1 MAAAADH
8 AHDPYAAL
16 RAPGFRA
23 FLAGNFLATL
33 GRQAVTAA
41 AAWEIY
47 DRTQS
52 GMALGLVGLV
62 NVLPL
67 LALSLPAGALAD
79 RADRKGIIARSQAGL
94 CVLSTA
100 LAGLSWWHA
109 RVPDWG
115 PLRAGNAALRWLAG
129 IFERHPETV
138 KFDEPA
144 LPLMFALLFLMACLR
159 VLSWPARSSIIPRL
173 LPRAAL
179 GGAITWNSSAF
190 EIATIGGPALAGF
203 VVAGLDFRAVYL
215 LDAVLGAAFC
225 LMLRRVRYLR
235 EEEGVARLGR
245 GGKGT
250 AGGGNPGPPGPGHG
264 NHHDAHWLAGARFI
278 WSRKVVLGAS
288 ALDLFAVL
296 LGGALSTL
304 LPVFAAEVLHVGK
317 IGLGWLQAAQSVG
330 AVSMA
335 LWLTHRAPME
345 RPGRAMLWSV
355 VGFGV
360 AVIVFGLSSWFWL
373 SFAALV
379 VAGAC
384 DNISVVVRQS
394 LVQFLT
400 PDALRG
406 RVTAVNQIF
415 IGTSNE
421 AGALRA
427 GLMEA
432 RFGPV
437 AAVVVGGIG
446 TLAVVGAVAWRF
458 APLRRLKELHTLRAE

>member
-1 MAAAADH
+1 MAADH

-23 FLAGNFLATL
+23 FLTGNFLATL

-47 DRTQS
+47 DRTKS

-79 RADRKGIIARSQAGL
+79 RADRRRIIARAQAGL
-94 CVLSTA
+94 CVLSAA
-100 LAGLSWWHA
+100 LAALSLWHA

-115 PLRAGNAALRWLAG
+115 PLRAGNDALRWLAG
-129 IFERHPETV
+129 VFERHPETV
-138 KFDEPA
+138 RFEEPA
-144 LPLMFALLFLMACLR
+144 LPLMFALLFLMSCLR

-203 VVAGLDFRAVYL
+203 VVAGFGYQAVYV
-215 LDAVLGAAFC
+215 LDAALGAAFC
-225 LMLRRVRYLR
+225 LMLARVRYV
-235 EEEGVARLGR
+235 ESESPKGV
-245 GGKGT
+245 
-250 AGGGNPGPPGPGHG
+250 
-264 NHHDAHWLAGARFI
+264 HDEHWLAGARFI
-278 WSRKVVLGAS
+278 WSRKVILGAS

-296 LGGALSTL
+296 LGGAVTTL

-335 LWLTHRAPME
+335 LWLTHRAPLA

-355 VGFGV
+355 VGFGA
-360 AVIVFGLSSWFWL
+360 AVIVFGLSPWFWL

-406 RVTAVNQIF
+406 RVTAVNQVF

-432 RFGPV
+432 RFGPM
-437 AAVVVGGIG
+437 AAVVAGGIG
-446 TLAVVGAVAWRF
+446 TLAVVGLVAWRF

>member
-1 MAAAADH
+1 MAAEH
-8 AHDPYAAL
+8 NHDPYAAL
-16 RAPGFRA
+16 RAPDYRA
-23 FLAGNFLATL
+23 YLVGNFVATL
-33 GRQAVTAA
+33 GRQAVSAA

-47 DRTQS
+47 DWTKS
-52 GMALGLVGLV
+52 GMALGLVGLA

-67 LALSLPAGALAD
+67 LAVSFSAGALAD
-79 RADRKGIIARSQAGL
+79 RVDRRRIIAWTQAGL
-94 CVLSTA
+94 CVLSAVLAA
-100 LAGLSWWHA
+100 LSAWHA
-109 RVPDWG
+109 SVPDWA
-115 PLRAGNAALRWLAG
+115 PLRVGNAALRWLAG
-129 IFERHPETV
+129 IFEHDLASVR
-138 KFDEPA
+138 FDEPA
-144 LPLMFALLFLMACLR
+144 LPLMYALLFLMACGR
-159 VLSWPARSSIIPRL
+159 VLSWPARSAIIPRL

-190 EIATIGGPALAGF
+190 EIATISGPALAGF
-203 VVAGLDFRAVYL
+203 VVAGLGYRSVYL
-215 LDAVLGAAFC
+215 LDVVLGATFC
-225 LMLRRVRYLR
+225 VLLRRVNYVQA
-235 EEEGVARLGR
+235 E
-245 GGKGT
+245 T
-250 AGGGNPGPPGPGHG
+250 AGAR
-264 NHHDAHWLAGARFI
+264 HDEHWLAGVSFI
-278 WSRKVVLGAS
+278 WSRKVILGAS

-296 LGGALSTL
+296 LGGALTTL
-304 LPVFAAEVLHVGK
+304 LPVFADQVLHVGH

-330 AVSMA
+330 AVGMA
-335 LWLTHRAPME
+335 LWLTHRAPLA

-360 AVIVFGLSSWFWL
+360 AVIVFGLSKWFWL
-373 SFAALV
+373 SFVALV
-379 VAGAC
+379 AAGAC

-437 AAVVVGGIG
+437 AAAVVGGIG